1 MGAYDRFKNADPMG
15 VRSYI
20 LAGKHVLLVKR
31 TDQSMS
37 KHPNR
42 KGQEK
47 TVVEFK
53 IIESDTMKVGES
65 VSLVE
70 TEASQGYF
78 GNVLAFTAGILGMG
92 IDEMKND
99 PDFDVIFEG
108 AYGKE
113 QILVGMLVKCVAQ
126 QVPTTSST
134 AKSEVYTAK
143 TFEPV
148 LATDYGKWNL
158 IAPNGSYAGPQ
169 DAAA

>member
-1 MGAYDRFKNADPMG
+1 MGAFDRFKNADPMG

-20 LAGKHVLLVKR
+20 LPGKHVLLVKR
-31 TDQSMS
+31 TDMSQS
-37 KHPNR
+37 KNPQK

-92 IDEMKND
+92 IDEMKRD
-99 PDFDVIFEG
+99 PDFDSIFEG
-108 AYGKE
+108 AYGQE
-113 QILVGMLVKCVAQ
+113 QIFVGMLVRCVAQ
-126 QVPTTSST
+126 QVPTTSKD
-134 AKSEVYTAK
+134 AKSDVYTAK
-143 TFEPV
+143 TWEPI
-148 LATDYGKWNL
+148 LASDYAKWSL
-158 IAPNGSYAGPQ
+158 EAPNGSYTGPTQ
-169 DAAA
+169 AAA